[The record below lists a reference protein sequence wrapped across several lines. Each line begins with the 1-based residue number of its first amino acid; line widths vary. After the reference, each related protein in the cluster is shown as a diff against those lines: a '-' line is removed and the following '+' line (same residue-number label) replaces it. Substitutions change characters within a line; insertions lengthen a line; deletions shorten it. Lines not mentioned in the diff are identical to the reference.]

1 MLVDLVVML
10 VLLRLPALFEVSQCP
25 FPIFEDKLEFKV
37 ENILWNA
44 TSYRKGDRL
53 PKIHSSIEKRNGL
66 GFESSTVPTLMKYLK
81 LFMLS
86 LMRNASGG
94 WRCSKS
100 THKFAS
106 RHPRPSRPPRRLWA
120 AQAEPSTVG
129 ASSHPALSPRRRRM
143 TRPG

>member
-1 MLVDLVVML
+1 MDLVVML

-94 WRCSKS
+94 W
-100 THKFAS
+100 
-106 RHPRPSRPPRRLWA
+106 
-120 AQAEPSTVG
+120 
-129 ASSHPALSPRRRRM
+129 SSHKM
-143 TRPG
+143 Q

>member
-10 VLLRLPALFEVSQCP
+10 VLLRLPALFEVVLFQSLK
-25 FPIFEDKLEFKV
+25 IS
-37 ENILWNA
+37 WN
-44 TSYRKGDRL
+44 SRKGDRL

>member
-10 VLLRLPALFEVSQCP
+10 VLLRLPALFEVVLFQSLK
-25 FPIFEDKLEFKV
+25 IS
-37 ENILWNA
+37 WN
-44 TSYRKGDRL
+44 SRKGDRL

-94 WRCSKS
+94 W
-100 THKFAS
+100 
-106 RHPRPSRPPRRLWA
+106 
-120 AQAEPSTVG
+120 
-129 ASSHPALSPRRRRM
+129 SSHKM
-143 TRPG
+143 Q